1 MHRTAWLIN
10 FAVGNVNVKCDIGNA
25 DFSPRVANYSDGSIS
40 KSNFLRHQ
48 LIRE

>member
-10 FAVGNVNVKCDIGNA
+10 FAVGNVNVKCDTGNA
-25 DFSPRVANYSDGSIS
+25 DFSPRVAHYSDDFIS
-40 KSNFLRHQ
+40 QSNFVTHQ